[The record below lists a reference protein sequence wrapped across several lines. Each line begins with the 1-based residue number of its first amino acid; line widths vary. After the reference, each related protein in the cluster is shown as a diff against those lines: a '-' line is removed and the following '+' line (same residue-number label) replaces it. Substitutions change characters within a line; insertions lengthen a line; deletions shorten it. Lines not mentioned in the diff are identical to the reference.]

1 MSAFRSPWSIHQIV
15 KAIRIWNSGL
25 KKLIFQLTSWD
36 KNMSLRHIYMYGNEQ
51 SNRSNISATQYLNVK
66 E

>member
-36 KNMSLRHIYMYGNEQ
+36 KNMSLRHIYMYGN
-51 SNRSNISATQYLNVK
+51 V
-66 E
+66 